1 MKYSERR
8 AQYRQRNKLFRWLFK
23 AYEQFVKTRGE
34 PREIAL
40 GFALGIF
47 IGMTPTLGFQIAIA
61 AFLAALLGWSKIP
74 AAMGVWI
81 SNPATAPFVY
91 GTTYLVGAKV
101 LTLFTGESLPM
112 RFTLSEMP
120 EMLSKAPRIF
130 FALTIGGVLLG
141 LPLAVASYYISYT
154 VIWTYQEKLKEKLKE
169 KVAARVKKIQQFKV
183 LTRQRR
189 KKT

>member
-1 MKYSERR
+1 MMKKYSERR
-8 AQYRQRNKLFRWLFK
+8 TQYRQRNKLSRWLFK
-23 AYEQFVKTRGE
+23 AYERFVKIRGD

-61 AFLAALLGWSKIP
+61 AFLAALLRWSKIP

-101 LTLFTGESLPM
+101 LKLFTRESLPM

-120 EMLSKAPRIF
+120 EMFSKAPKIF
-130 FALTIGGVLLG
+130 FALTIGGILLG
-141 LPLAVASYYISYT
+141 LPLAVASYYLSYA
-154 VIWTYQEKLKEKLKE
+154 VIRKYQEKLKEKVVK
-169 KVAARVKKIQQFKV
+169 RVKKIQQFKA
-183 LTRQRR
+183 LKRQRR